1 MKLDESQC
9 LRENESKL
17 LVKSLHWE
25 IDKKFFIH
33 IISKHKY
40 PIKILNYK
48 YNYLIYNY
56 I

>member
-1 MKLDESQC
+1 MFTSSEF
-9 LRENESKL
+9 ESKQMA
-17 LVKSLHWE
+17 KSLFWK
-25 IDKKFFIH
+25 IDKKIIH
-33 IISKHKY
+33 IIREHKY